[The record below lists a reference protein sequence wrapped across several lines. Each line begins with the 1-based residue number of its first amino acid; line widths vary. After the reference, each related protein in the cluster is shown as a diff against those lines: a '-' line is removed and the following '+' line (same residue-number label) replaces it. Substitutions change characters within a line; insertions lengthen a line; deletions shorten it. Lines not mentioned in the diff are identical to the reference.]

1 MQRREKQ
8 SLIKYSVKTTKGRK
22 KVEDKIET
30 KNKDNKQKIV
40 MNMVYINPILIL
52 NVSGL
57 NVPIERHIVKSQSEN
72 VTQLCIVHKKCTLNI
87 KIFIDKR

>member
-1 MQRREKQ
+1 
-8 SLIKYSVKTTKGRK
+8 
-22 KVEDKIET
+22 
-30 KNKDNKQKIV
+30 

-72 VTQLCIVHKKCTLNI
+72 VTQLCVVHKKCTLNI